1 MQILLIE
8 DEQKLAGAIAEGLKG
23 NGYEVSVARS
33 GEDGLK
39 QLHDSSVDLMLVDL
53 MLPRLSG
60 LEVVREVRRGGYRTP
75 ILILTSMESVD
86 DRVRGL
92 DAGADDYLVKPFA
105 FSELLA
111 RLRALYRRASPERP
125 SMLQLA
131 DLKVDVG
138 GHVVTRGNVQLDLTA
153 REFELLEYL
162 LVNRGTVVSREMVAR
177 DIWKT
182 PARYATLDNVIDV
195 HIARIRRKIDDPFSM
210 KLLHTVRGVGFVIR
224 YPEEA

>member
-125 SMLQLA
+125 SMLQMA

-138 GHVVTRGNVQLDLTA
+138 ACCHPGKCA
-153 REFELLEYL
+153 
-162 LVNRGTVVSREMVAR
+162 A
-177 DIWKT
+177 
-182 PARYATLDNVIDV
+182 
-195 HIARIRRKIDDPFSM
+195 
-210 KLLHTVRGVGFVIR
+210 
-224 YPEEA
+224 